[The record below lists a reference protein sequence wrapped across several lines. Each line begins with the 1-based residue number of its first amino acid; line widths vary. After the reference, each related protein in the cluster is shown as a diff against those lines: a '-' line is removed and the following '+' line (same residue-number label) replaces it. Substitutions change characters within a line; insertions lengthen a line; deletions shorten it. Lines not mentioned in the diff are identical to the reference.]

1 MMNSNRE
8 SVRELI
14 GLDKVNQVDHVAIS
28 VASPDSIRSWSKG
41 EVKNPETINY
51 RTFKP
56 EKGGLFCERIFGPVK
71 DWECSCGKYKR
82 IKHKGVVCDRCGV
95 EVTLARVRRERM
107 GHIELAVPVSHIWFF
122 KCMPSRIGLMLD
134 VTARNLERV
143 IYYEDYLVIDPGAT
157 PLKLHQLLSEHEY
170 REARET
176 YGADSFT
183 AKMGAEAVRDALDR
197 VDLAAA
203 ITHLQQAMT
212 ETKSKQIRKKISKR
226 IKLLQAFLAHKVRP
240 EWMILTVLPVIP
252 PDLRP
257 LVPLEGGRFATSDLN
272 DLYRRVIN
280 RNNRLKNLLQL
291 KTPEVIIRNEKRM
304 LQEAVDALFD
314 NGRHGRA
321 VTGAGNRALKSLS
334 DMLKGKSG
342 RFRQNLLGK
351 RVDYSGRSVI
361 VIGPELK
368 LNQCGL
374 PKKMALVLFEPFII
388 RRLKELGYVHT
399 VRSAKKMIE
408 RQSPEVWDILEEVT
422 KGHPVLLNRAPTLH
436 RLSIQAFEP
445 VLIEG
450 EAIRIHPL
458 VCTAYNADFDGDQM
472 AVHVPLSV
480 EAQMEARLL
489 MMAPLNIF
497 SPSSG
502 KPIMT
507 PTQDIPLGCYY
518 LTAEPRK
525 VRKDNDRL
533 MLFANKSEVIF
544 AHMDGAVVTHD
555 RIRMCNPDIGRKTE
569 FGDMNKRVIE
579 TTVGRVIFSEIWPE
593 ELGFPNKVISK
604 SQLGDVI
611 WRCYKVCGHEKTVIA
626 LDKLKEFG
634 FREATRAGI
643 SIGIDDMI
651 IPKEKNQEIEVAQK
665 EIANVEKQY
674 RQGLITPGERYNKII
689 DIWTQATDHIA
700 NVMLRT
706 LEHNQG
712 KKEYNPVHLMVDSG
726 ARGNRQQVRQLAG
739 VRGLMAKPSG
749 DIIEKPILSNFREG
763 LTVLEYFISTHGAR
777 KGLADTALK
786 TADSGYMTRKLVD
799 VAQDVI
805 VTIDDCNTSNGIWV
819 QAIYEG
825 EDEVVKLSERLVGRY
840 SCDDIVDPSNPK
852 SFLVRANEEIDEIKA
867 KAIDSAGIDKM
878 KIRSVLTCESKQGI
892 CIYCYGRNLAT
903 ASLVKRGEAVGII
916 AAQSIGEPGTQLT
929 MRTFHIGG
937 TATSGFKQPTIKPK
951 HDGVIQYVDLRTVEL
966 EDGNHVVLN
975 KNGSVVVLN
984 EDGRELENH
993 TLVIGSVISVP
1004 NGGRV
1009 KKGEPIVQWD
1019 PYNVPI
1025 IAEKPGRIKFH
1036 DIIEGVT
1043 MKQELDET
1051 TSQEAMVIIEHKEDL
1066 HPQINILDEDDEPI
1080 ASYPIPAGAHIVV
1093 KEGGESVAGQVMAKT
1108 PRKTSKTKDITGG
1121 LPRVAE
1127 LFEARRPKDAAEIS
1141 KIDGIVDFGPS
1152 VRGKR
1157 CILIKDPQTN
1167 VEEEHLIAIGK
1178 HVIVFKGD
1186 FVRKGQQ
1193 LTEGP
1198 IDPHEILDINGPQ
1211 ELQEHLVNEV
1221 QEVYRLQGVTIN
1233 DKHIEIIVRQMLRKV
1248 RITEPGDTGF
1258 LWGEQ
1263 IEKSEFEEE
1272 NARVEKMGG
1281 KPSEAQPVLLGI
1293 TKASLET
1300 ESFLSAASFQ
1310 DTTRVLTE
1318 AATTCRVDYLRGF
1331 KENVIMGHIIPA
1343 GSGFNDHREVK
1354 LKPMVELEELPPL
1367 IEEVPPVPP
1376 QAGAPAAEAH
1386 GVLS

>member
-1 MMNSNRE
+1 MLSSKDSARE
-8 SVRELI
+8 ML
-14 GLDKVNQVDHVAIS
+14 GLDKVNLVHHVAIQ
-28 VASPDSIRSWSKG
+28 VASPEIIRSWSKG

-82 IKHKGVVCDRCGV
+82 IKHRGVVCDRCGV

-122 KCMPSRIGLMLD
+122 KCMPSRLGLMLD
-134 VTARNLERV
+134 MTARNLERI
-143 IYYEDYLVIDPGAT
+143 IYYEDYLVIDGGSTA
-157 PLKLHQLLSEHEY
+157 LKVHQLLSEHEY
-170 REARET
+170 REARST
-176 YGADSFT
+176 YGADSFV
-183 AKMGAEAVRDALDR
+183 AKMGAEAVRDALCNIQLEKTIDE
-197 VDLAAA
+197 
-203 ITHLQQAMT
+203 LQIGMT
-212 ETKSKQIRKKISKR
+212 ETKSKQNRKKIAKR
-226 IKLLQAFLAHKVRP
+226 IKLLQGFSKSKMRP
-240 EWMILTVLPVIP
+240 EWMVLTVLPVIP

-368 LNQCGL
+368 LHQCGL

-388 RRLKELGYVHT
+388 RRLKVLGYVHT

-408 RQSPEVWDILEEVT
+408 RQTKEVWDILEEVT
-422 KGHPVLLNRAPTLH
+422 RGHPVLLNRAPTLH
-436 RLSIQAFEP
+436 RLSVQAFEP

-480 EAQMEARLL
+480 EAQLEARLL

-507 PTQDIPLGCYY
+507 PTQDITLGCYY
-518 LTAEPRK
+518 LCAEPRK
-525 VRKDNDRL
+525 ARKEGEHV
-533 MLFANKSEVIF
+533 MLFGSKSEVIF
-544 AHMDGAVVTHD
+544 AHLDGAVKTHD
-555 RIRMCNPDIGRKTE
+555 RIRMANPDVGRKTVYGNSE
-569 FGDMNKRVIE
+569 LRVIE
-579 TTVGRVIFSEIWPE
+579 TTVGRVLFSEIWPD
-593 ELGFPNKVISK
+593 ELGFANFSVGKSK
-604 SQLGDVI
+604 LGELI
-611 WRCYKVCGHEKTVIA
+611 LNCYKTVGQEKTVVT
-626 LDKLKEFG
+626 LDKLKEVG
-634 FREATRAGI
+634 FEQATRAGV

-651 IPKEKNQEIEVAQK
+651 VPAEKQK
-665 EIANVEKQY
+665 EIREALHQISEVEKQHKK
-674 RQGLITPGERYNKII
+674 GVITNQERYNKVV
-689 DIWTQATDHIA
+689 DIWTHCTDQIGA
-700 NVMLRT
+700 VMLKT
-706 LEHNQG
+706 LELNQG
-712 KKEYNPVHLMVDSG
+712 KKEYNPVSLMVDSG
-726 ARGNRQQVRQLAG
+726 ARGNKAQVRQLAG
-739 VRGLMAKPSG
+739 LRGLMAKPSG
-749 DIIEKPILSNFREG
+749 EIIEKPILSSFREG

-799 VAQDVI
+799 AAQDVI
-805 VTIDDCNTSNGIWV
+805 IRADDCGTTNGISV
-819 QAIYEG
+819 QSIYEG
-825 EDEVVKLSERLVGRY
+825 EEEVVKISERVVGRY
-840 SCDDIVDPSNPK
+840 SAGDIFDPADLK
-852 SFLVRANEEIDEIKA
+852 IKLIGAGEEFDEIK
-867 KAIDSAGIDKM
+867 SRLVERAGLETV
-878 KIRSVLTCESKQGI
+878 KIRSVLTCETKVGI
-892 CIYCYGRNLAT
+892 CAKCYGRNLST
-903 ASLVKRGEAVGII
+903 GTLIKKGEAVGIV

-929 MRTFHIGG
+929 MRTFHVGG
-937 TATSGFKQPTIKPK
+937 VATGTYKQPQIKAK
-951 HDGVIQYVDLRTVEL
+951 QDAKIRYNDLRVVPL
-966 EDGNHVVLN
+966 GDGNNIVLN
-975 KNGSVVVLN
+975 KNGTVSLHS
-984 EDGRELENH
+984 EDGKEIETH
-993 TLVIGSVISVP
+993 TIVIGSIIAVLD
-1004 NGGRV
+1004 GGQV
-1009 KKGEPIVQWD
+1009 KKGEVFVEWD
-1019 PYNVPI
+1019 AYNVPI
-1025 IAEKPGRIKFH
+1025 ISEKSGVVRFV

-1043 MKQELDET
+1043 MKQEVDEAT
-1051 TSQEAMVIIEHKEDL
+1051 GSEDMVIIEHKEDL
-1066 HPQINILDEDDEPI
+1066 HPTVIIEDVSTGQPL
-1080 ASYPIPAGAHIVV
+1080 AQYPIPAGAHLVV
-1093 KEGGESVAGQVMAKT
+1093 AEGDESSAGSLLAKT
-1108 PRKTSKTKDITGG
+1108 PRKASKTKDITGG

-1127 LFEARRPKDAAEIS
+1127 LFEARRPKDAAEIAR
-1141 KIDGIVDFGPS
+1141 IDGVVDFGSS

-1157 CILIKDPQTN
+1157 CIVVKDVHTGM
-1167 VEEEHLIAIGK
+1167 EEEHLIPIGK
-1178 HVIVFKGD
+1178 HIIVYKGD
-1186 FVRKGQQ
+1186 FVKKGQQ
-1193 LTEGP
+1193 LTDGP
-1198 IDPHEILDINGPQ
+1198 VVPHEILEVCGPH
-1211 ELQEHLVNEV
+1211 ELQEHLVNEI

-1233 DKHIEIIVRQMLRKV
+1233 DKHIEIIIRQMLRKV
-1248 RITEPGDTGF
+1248 RITEPGDTLF

-1263 IEKSEFEEE
+1263 IDKLVFEEE
-1272 NARVEKMGG
+1272 NSRVDKMGG
-1281 KPSEAQPVLLGI
+1281 KPAEAAPVLLGI

-1318 AATTCRVDYLRGF
+1318 AATNGKRDYLRGF

-1343 GSGFNDHREVK
+1343 GTGFDQHRNIK
-1354 LKPMVELEELPPL
+1354 IKAMVGIPED
-1367 IEEVPPVPP
+1367 
-1376 QAGAPAAEAH
+1376 APAPTIDLIAEEPRTLA
-1386 GVLS
+1386 